1 MRKFNFSII
10 IFINFDPFIIS
21 HIMFISFI
29 SLSTVNHSASINK
42 NINNF
47 NFYILLL
54 FDPKFNPEDFRYYSY

>member
-1 MRKFNFSII
+1 
-10 IFINFDPFIIS
+10 
-21 HIMFISFI
+21 MFISFI